1 MTPLFANAML
11 QVDESKLTPE
21 QKAFLREW
29 AKRLDVTVGVLLARI
44 VIATID
50 GHLYI
55 EKIPNYC
62 P

>member
-1 MTPLFANAML
+1 ML
-11 QVDESKLTPE
+11 QVDDSKLTRD
-21 QKAFLREW
+21 QKAFLQEW
-29 AKRLDVTVGVLLARI
+29 AKRLNVAVEVLLARI
-44 VIATID
+44 VASTID

>member
-1 MTPLFANAML
+1 ML

-29 AKRLDVTVGVLLARI
+29 AKRLDVTIEVLLARI